1 MVAKCRLYDENL
13 FPSISHPVVNVLSPL
28 TFEYSSH
35 SALEMYSLLVTTAV
49 LLDLTLALPGMLQNR
64 NILDLAGPRLTTAP
78 LLDRDTTASYPPFLG
93 PRSGD
98 VRSPCPG
105 LNSLANHDICPRS
118 GKGYTVPILTKCLK
132 EGLNV
137 GADFAL
143 VVGTTGIGSN
153 PNPLTLKFDLD
164 QLDRHNIFIEHD
176 ASLSRQ
182 DTALGDNHS
191 FNKTIWD
198 TVLNYYAGQSTTSIP
213 VAAKAKYNRVTTE
226 ASRDPKF
233 FYGPVQFVLSY
244 GETALYLSTMG
255 DPITGVA
262 PIEYVRALFEEE
274 RLPYAEGWKPT
285 TQTTTLATL
294 GAMALEL
301 NAANGEVLP
310 EGLILGES
318 SLRAV
323 FKGLDPITGKVLSP
337 ILQTL
342 RGLVGVLA

>member
-1 MVAKCRLYDENL
+1 
-13 FPSISHPVVNVLSPL
+13 
-28 TFEYSSH
+28 
-35 SALEMYSLLVTTAV
+35 MYSFIVAVAV
-49 LLDLTLALPGMLQNR
+49 LLNLSQAFPGMAQKR
-64 NILDLAGPRLTTAP
+64 NIASITGDRLTTVAEP
-78 LLDRDTTASYPPFLG
+78 VQARDTAAAYPPFLG
-93 PRSGD
+93 KRAAD

-132 EGLNV
+132 DGLNV
-137 GADFAL
+137 GGDFAL

-153 PNPLTLKFDLD
+153 PNPLTLQFDLD

-176 ASLSRQ
+176 ASLSRA
-182 DTALGDNHS
+182 DTIAGDNHS
-191 FNKTIWD
+191 FNQTIWD
-198 TVLNYYAGQSTTSIP
+198 TVLDYYTGMSDTSIP

-226 ASRDPKF
+226 AERDPAF

-274 RLPYAEGWKPT
+274 RLPYQEGWKPT
-285 TQTTTLATL
+285 TTPTTLATL
-294 GAMALEL
+294 GAMVLEL

-323 FKGLDPITGKVLSP
+323 FKGLDPITGAVLSP
-337 ILQTL
+337 ILQTIS
-342 RGLVGVLA
+342 GLLGVIA

>member
-1 MVAKCRLYDENL
+1 
-13 FPSISHPVVNVLSPL
+13 
-28 TFEYSSH
+28 
-35 SALEMYSLLVTTAV
+35 MYSLLIAVTV
-49 LLDLTLALPGMLQNR
+49 LLDLTQAFPGMAQKR
-64 NILDLAGPRLTTAP
+64 NIASIVGDRLTTVAEP
-78 LLDRDTTASYPPFLG
+78 LQARDTAAAYPPFLG
-93 PRSGD
+93 KRASD

-118 GKGYTVPILTKCLK
+118 GKAYTVPILTKCLK
-132 EGLNV
+132 DGLNV
-137 GADFAL
+137 GGDFAL

-153 PNPLTLKFDLD
+153 PNPLTLQFDLD

-176 ASLSRQ
+176 ASLSRA
-182 DTALGDNHS
+182 DTITGDNHS
-191 FNKTIWD
+191 FNQTIWN
-198 TVLNYYAGQSTTSIP
+198 TVLNYYTGMPTTSIP

-226 ASRDPKF
+226 AARDPAF

-274 RLPYAEGWKPT
+274 RLPYQEGWRPT
-285 TQTTTLATL
+285 TKPTTLATL
-294 GAMALEL
+294 GAMVLEL

-323 FKGLDPITGKVLSP
+323 FKGLDPITGAVLSP
-337 ILQTL
+337 ILQTIS
-342 RGLVGVLA
+342 GLLGIIA